1 MLFDKGFK
9 VPRGI
14 PENFISFLIISHPRL
29 GFYSYGKDLPYGL
42 FRHIF
47 SFIKG
52 LFNLRLLLIIKRTS
66 KVLASRSW
74 VGIWNL
80 CQDQTLFK
88 LFFGERT
95 DIFNW
100 C

>member
-1 MLFDKGFK
+1 M
-9 VPRGI
+9 
-14 PENFISFLIISHPRL
+14 ISHPRL

-52 LFNLRLLLIIKRTS
+52 FDSISGLYDSLLIIKRTS

-74 VGIWNL
+74 VCIWNL